1 MGSIP
6 KGTTKRS
13 NGALLKLR
21 FGFLALKGTIITIP
35 KGTTKTVSK
44 KKAAYY
50 VVWSGKTPGIYD
62 TWEECEA
69 QVKGQTGAKF
79 KGFATRQEAEQAFSS
94 SPDLYI
100 IRKPKTEKEGH
111 SQLSIVNSQLSAPIL
126 PSLAVDAACSGN
138 PGVMEFRGVIADT
151 GTEVFHR
158 GPFQQGTNNIG
169 EFLAIVLGL
178 AYLKQNNLPWALY
191 TDSRTALSWL
201 KKGHADTKIE
211 WNASNQDLFFMVRK
225 AEMWLHDNTWSTP
238 IYKWDTKAW
247 GEIPADFGRK

>member
-1 MGSIP
+1 MGS
-6 KGTTKRS
+6 
-13 NGALLKLR
+13 
-21 FGFLALKGTIITIP
+21 IP

-62 TWEECEA
+62 TWEDCEA
-69 QVKGQTGAKF
+69 QVKGVQGAKY
-79 KGFATRQEAEQAFSS
+79 KGFASRPEAEQAFSS
-94 SPDLYI
+94 SPEDYI
-100 IRKPKTEKEGH
+100 IRKPQN
-111 SQLSIVNSQLSAPIL
+111 SQFSILNSQLSTPIL
-126 PSLAVDAACSGN
+126 PALAVDAACSGN
-138 PGVMEFRGVIADT
+138 PGVIEFRGVIADT

-158 GPFQQGTNNIG
+158 GPFNGGTNNIG

-191 TDSRTALSWL
+191 TDSHTALAWL
-201 KKGHADTKIE
+201 KKGHADTKME
-211 WNASNQDLFFMVRK
+211 WNAQNQDLFFMLRK
-225 AEMWLHDNTWSTP
+225 AEMWLHDNTWTTP

>member
-1 MGSIP
+1 M
-6 KGTTKRS
+6 
-13 NGALLKLR
+13 
-21 FGFLALKGTIITIP
+21 
-35 KGTTKTVSK
+35 SK

-62 TWEECEA
+62 TWEDCEA
-69 QVKGQTGAKF
+69 QVKGVQGAKY
-79 KGFATRQEAEQAFSS
+79 KGFASRPEAEQAFAS
-94 SPDLYI
+94 SPENYI
-100 IRKPKTEKEGH
+100 IRKPKAEKEE
-111 SQLSIVNSQLSAPIL
+111 STPIL
-126 PSLAVDAACSGN
+126 PALAVDAACSGN

-158 GPFQQGTNNIG
+158 GPFNGGTNNIG

-211 WNASNQDLFFMVRK
+211 WNAQNQDLFFMLRK
-225 AEMWLHDNTWSTP
+225 AEMWLHDNTWTTP
-238 IYKWDTKAW
+238 IYKWDTKSW